1 MFGSQTLT
9 KNFQL
14 STAMN
19 LSLNDKQI
27 EESFPLKIDGG
38 YIKLYE
44 CKVLVKFIDWLLFVC
59 VCAEIVPKH
68 N

>member
-38 YIKLYE
+38 YISSMSARY
-44 CKVLVKFIDWLLFVC
+44 
-59 VCAEIVPKH
+59 
-68 N
+68 